1 MSATKWFLITN
12 TENLKYYFDC
22 NMIVERQAFTGNSYL
37 CDIQSQR
44 PKGYITI
51 CSQSNLS
58 EALELAVSEDSNL
71 DACIAEIEL
80 KLLSSNAVHVR
91 NNHGLYELPSLGQ
104 IDDYDIDEILL
115 PAPLPIGAIKNVIL
129 KDSKTSGRLKCEFE
143 RQFGE
148 FPTKFFLNNSK
159 LFNQKKQPITSAG
172 FVSDMYVSGNNLQD
186 ISEITIDYQKAF
198 AFGGALSLAYYQTKN
213 GRLSCHLFK
222 QLIDYDYGES
232 NNKHLSALKCWATGS
247 ECLNDLD
254 IFFNR
259 ILDITA
265 SEGDFG
271 TIQHDLLNAF
281 EHKEGIPEAYLKVSG
296 LAKRL
301 RQIVERTYE
310 DDLDTYFAKLISH
323 YENEEAGSSKPYL
336 LISMVF
342 IRDHIETAL
351 KFYHEDFSEEDY
363 FLIAT
368 FYGLFR
374 GIKRTPQVIRSVS
387 GLREWVSHQM
397 VSLLHRRTGDRLEL
411 IKGPGQP
418 PLLFDKFIKDSIN
431 PKAQDNLQQFV
442 SYIGLDEGDVLS
454 WVLNTK
460 DEYIVKGN
468 AIKFSSRPKLTAQV
482 DYENLER
489 MMQIA
494 TIKDAKELFNFNKV
508 LSIFK

>member
-1 MSATKWFLITN
+1 MSTTKWFLVTN

-22 NMIVERQAFTGNSYL
+22 NMIVERQAFQGNSYL

-51 CSQSNLS
+51 CSQSNFS

-71 DACIAEIEL
+71 NACMAEIEL
-80 KLLSSNAVHVR
+80 KSITSNAVYAR
-91 NNHGLYELPSLGQ
+91 NKHGLYELISLDQ
-104 IDDYDIDEILL
+104 TDNPDLDELLL
-115 PAPLPIGAIKNVIL
+115 PAPLPIGAIKNVVL
-129 KDSKTSGRLKCEFE
+129 KDSKTSGSLKGEFE

-159 LFNQKKQPITSAG
+159 QFNQNKPPATSAG
-172 FVSDMYVSGNNLQD
+172 FVSDMYSSGNNLQD
-186 ISEITIDYQKAF
+186 ISDITIDYQKAF
-198 AFGGALSLAYYQTKN
+198 AYGGALSLAYYQTKN
-213 GRLSCHLFK
+213 GRLSGNLFK
-222 QLIDYDYGES
+222 QLLES
-232 NNKHLSALKCWATGS
+232 DSSESSNKHLSSLKSWVTDTES
-247 ECLNDLD
+247 LNDLD
-254 IFFNR
+254 LFFNR
-259 ILDITA
+259 VLDITA

-374 GIKRTPQVIRSVS
+374 GVKRIPQVIRSVS

-411 IKGPGQP
+411 IKGPSQP
-418 PLLFDKFIKDSIN
+418 PLLFEKFIKYSTN

-482 DYENLER
+482 DYEDLER

-494 TIKDAKELFNFNKV
+494 TIKDVKELFNFNKV